1 MAIVHG
7 YPRFMSGAPPV
18 RASDD
23 NREHTVRVLRDA
35 VVQGRLS
42 HETFVWRV
50 DQALRAR
57 DSRSLE
63 QLLADLAPAMPSDHA
78 PPRLRAT
85 GLRRWLADLGRRQKP
100 LTPGVTGRPVLVV
113 GRRSTCDVVLS
124 DRRVSRVHAVLM
136 LVGDQWLIE
145 DLRSTNGTTLNG
157 TRLRSAAPLHPGD
170 LLGFGGVTRRYN
182 APPCATGFAVG
193 PSPAH

>member
-1 MAIVHG
+1 MAIAHG
-7 YPRFMSGAPPV
+7 YPRFMSGALPV

-57 DSRSLE
+57 DSQSLE
-63 QLLADLAPAMPSDHA
+63 QLLADLAPVRPPVTPS
-78 PPRLRAT
+78 RLGVTAV
-85 GLRRWLADLGRRQKP
+85 RRWLAGLGWGHKP
-100 LTPGVTGRPVLVV
+100 LTPAATGRPVLII
-113 GRRSTCDVVLS
+113 GRRPACDVVLS
-124 DRRVSRVHAVLM
+124 DRRVSRVHAVLT
-136 LVGDQWLIE
+136 LVGEQWLIE

-157 TRLRSAAPLHPGD
+157 TRLRSAAPVYPGD
-170 LLGFGGVTRRYN
+170 LLGFAGVVRRFN
-182 APPCATGFAVG
+182 APRGANAFAVP
-193 PSPAH
+193 PSSAH